1 MKKNVIVS
9 WSSGK
14 DSTLTL
20 ERLVESN
27 EYNLVGL
34 YTTYLE
40 DEVPFQ
46 ATPLEVVKMQA
57 ELLELPLITI
67 ALPEVFPSNELYQSL
82 VVNGLK
88 ASKLNFDCVA
98 FGDMFCNGIADYR
111 RSYIEPA
118 GWQSVFP
125 LMGEASDKLASE
137 ILSRGIKTML
147 VTADGERIS
156 PERCGRW
163 YDEQLLQEL
172 PKETDPCGEHGEFHT
187 LVTET
192 RSFNGKL
199 ELQLTYIEHG
209 ERFSHQRYHAKILRK
224 ANHRV

>member
-1 MKKNVIVS
+1 MENDKYNV
-9 WSSGK
+9 
-14 DSTLTL
+14 
-20 ERLVESN
+20 
-27 EYNLVGL
+27 VGL
-34 YTTYLE
+34 FTTYLE

-46 ATPLEVVKMQA
+46 ATPIEVVEMQA
-57 ELLELPLITI
+57 ELLGFPLVKI

-88 ASKLNFDCVA
+88 SSNLDFECVA

-111 RSYIEPA
+111 RRYIEPA
-118 GWQSVFP
+118 GWQCVFP
-125 LMGEASDKLASE
+125 LMGEASHKLANE
-137 ILSRGIKTML
+137 ILSRGIITML
-147 VTADGERIS
+147 VTADGDRIS
-156 PERCGRW
+156 RDLCGRW

-172 PKETDPCGEHGEFHT
+172 PKEADPCGEHGEFHT

-209 ERFSHQRYHAKILRK
+209 ERFSHQRYQAKLLLKPNR
-224 ANHRV
+224 RV

>member
-1 MKKNVIVS
+1 M
-9 WSSGK
+9 
-14 DSTLTL
+14 
-20 ERLVESN
+20 ESD
-27 EYNLVGL
+27 EYNVVGL
-34 YTTYLE
+34 FTTYLE

-46 ATPLEVVKMQA
+46 ATPIEVVEMQA
-57 ELLELPLITI
+57 ELLGFPLVKI

-88 ASKLNFDCVA
+88 SSNLDFECVA

-118 GWQSVFP
+118 GWQCVFP
-125 LMGEASDKLASE
+125 LMGEASNKLANE
-137 ILSRGIKTML
+137 ILSRGIITML
-147 VTADGERIS
+147 VTADSDRIS
-156 PERCGRW
+156 RALCGRW

-172 PKETDPCGEHGEFHT
+172 PKEADPCGEHGEFHT

-209 ERFSHQRYHAKILRK
+209 KRFSHQRYQAKSLLKPNR
-224 ANHRV
+224 RV

>member
-1 MKKNVIVS
+1 MKNIIVS

-20 ERLVESN
+20 ERLMESD
-27 EYNLVGL
+27 EYNVVGL
-34 YTTYLE
+34 FTTYLE

-46 ATPLEVVKMQA
+46 ATPIEVVEMQA
-57 ELLELPLITI
+57 ELLGFPLVKI

-88 ASKLNFDCVA
+88 SSNLDFEYVA

-111 RSYIEPA
+111 RSYIESA
-118 GWQSVFP
+118 GWQCVFP
-125 LMGEASDKLASE
+125 LMGEASNKLANE
-137 ILSRGIKTML
+137 ILSRGIITML
-147 VTADGERIS
+147 VTADGDRIS
-156 PERCGRW
+156 RDLCGRW

-172 PKETDPCGEHGEFHT
+172 PKEADPCGEHGEFHT

-209 ERFSHQRYHAKILRK
+209 KRFSHQRYQAKSLLKPNR
-224 ANHRV
+224 RV